1 MMLSPIQKEIVET
14 SGNLI
19 VRASAGTGKTHTMVS
34 KIMHD
39 IEENHTHKVVAAITF
54 TIKAAAEIKE
64 RLNIDVSNHFIGTNN
79 SFAIEE
85 IIKPFMKD
93 VYGKDYKLDMSTD
106 YSVKVGT
113 LDEGIEKIRTE
124 QILCSYINNKKNFI
138 FQLALEILKKSTA
151 CQLYLKSKYFKIYV
165 DEYQDCDKD
174 MHALFMYLCE
184 TLKIETFIVGD
195 EKQSIYMWRGA
206 YPEAFMSIWT
216 RGDFSKK
223 VMTDNYRSCQQIQN
237 YSNLLC
243 DETRPLYKEVNDL
256 SSVVMLCTTTANW
269 VSAVVPYLDKN
280 KRCALLRYSNAN
292 SEIGAKELTE
302 KGVEFT
308 YVPQTPISDITTEA
322 AWLYNAIAKHFI
334 LPTYS
339 AYDLRDEN
347 PNEVVGNKHILQ
359 TIKIS
364 LKHLDEYLKQ
374 SDKDSFAKEV
384 EQLANSLGYSTKD
397 EHCKKLYETICDKKF
412 HPAFN
417 IDGLQQIALT
427 FHASKGLEFDQVIL
441 FVSDYTLETDQDI
454 CNHYVAATRAKSKL
468 ILVHIS
474 GDGRAAIYVKNIKK
488 ILAESNLTMRKIA
501 TVVDGINGS
510 KQ

>member
-34 KIMHD
+34 KIKHD

-54 TIKAAAEIKE
+54 TIKAAAEIKD
-64 RLNIDVSNHFIGTNN
+64 RLNIDVSEHFIGTNN

-106 YSVKVGT
+106 YSVRVGT

-124 QILCSYINNKKNFI
+124 QILCSYINSKKNFI
-138 FQLALEILKKSTA
+138 FQLALEILKNSSA

-165 DEYQDCDKD
+165 DKD

-184 TLKIETFIVGD
+184 TLKIDTFVVGD

-374 SDKDSFAKEV
+374 ADKDSFAKEV
-384 EQLANSLGYSTKD
+384 EQLANSLGYSIKD
-397 EHCKKLYETICDKKF
+397 EHCKKVYETICDKKF
-412 HPAFN
+412 YPAFN
-417 IDGLQQIALT
+417 IDGLQRIAIT
-427 FHASKGLEFDQVIL
+427 FHSSKGLEFDQVIL
-441 FVSDYTLETDQDI
+441 FVSDYTLETEQDI
-454 CNHYVAATRAKSKL
+454 CNHYVATTRAKSKL

-474 GDGRAAIYVKNIKK
+474 DDGRAAIYVKNIKK

>member
-1 MMLSPIQKEIVET
+1 
-14 SGNLI
+14 
-19 VRASAGTGKTHTMVS
+19 
-34 KIMHD
+34 
-39 IEENHTHKVVAAITF
+39 
-54 TIKAAAEIKE
+54 
-64 RLNIDVSNHFIGTNN
+64 
-79 SFAIEE
+79 
-85 IIKPFMKD
+85 
-93 VYGKDYKLDMSTD
+93 
-106 YSVKVGT
+106 
-113 LDEGIEKIRTE
+113 
-124 QILCSYINNKKNFI
+124 
-138 FQLALEILKKSTA
+138 
-151 CQLYLKSKYFKIYV
+151 
-165 DEYQDCDKD
+165 
-174 MHALFMYLCE
+174 
-184 TLKIETFIVGD
+184 
-195 EKQSIYMWRGA
+195 
-206 YPEAFMSIWT
+206 
-216 RGDFSKK
+216 
-223 VMTDNYRSCQQIQN
+223 
-237 YSNLLC
+237 
-243 DETRPLYKEVNDL
+243 L

-374 SDKDSFAKEV
+374 ADKDSFAKEV

-397 EHCKKLYETICDKKF
+397 EHCKKVYETICDKKF

-417 IDGLQQIALT
+417 IDGLQRIAIT
-427 FHASKGLEFDQVIL
+427 FHSSKGLEFDQVVL
-441 FVSDYTLETDQDI
+441 FTSDYRLATEQDI

-474 GDGRAAIYVKNIKK
+474 DDGRAAIYVKNIKK